1 MCGIIKAWSEG
12 TVMWK
17 EILPPDV
24 QALGAGLAERAAR
37 EREAGHTIYPP
48 QEQIFR
54 ALELTP
60 PEKVKVCLVG
70 QDPYHEAGQANGHG
84 TGGCRKQP

>member
-1 MCGIIKAWSEG
+1 MNPLLHRAQ
-12 TVMWK
+12 MWCNV
-17 EILPPDV
+17 LPPDA
-24 QALGAGLAERAAR
+24 QALSAGLAERAAR

-60 PEKVKVCLVG
+60 PEKVKVCLIG
-70 QDPYHEAGQANGHG
+70 QDPH
-84 TGGCRKQP
+84 TKCRIPEMGSTPVEWNLG